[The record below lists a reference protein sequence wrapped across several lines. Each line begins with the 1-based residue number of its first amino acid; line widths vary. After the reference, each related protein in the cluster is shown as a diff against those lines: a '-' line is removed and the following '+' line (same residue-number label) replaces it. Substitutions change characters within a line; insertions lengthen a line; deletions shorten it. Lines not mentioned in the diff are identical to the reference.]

1 MSSSLGKIPVLM
13 YHALEDASNPAGSK
27 NPGEQ
32 LYVLSR
38 DAFYG
43 QMEYLHN
50 NGFTVLLL
58 DELLQLDEWPERGVV
73 LTFDDGHQSN
83 YTIALPI
90 LEKFGFKAHFFITTG
105 WLNTPYF
112 LTLEQVQK
120 LADKGMPI
128 GSHGVTHSFFS
139 DMDAKQVQAELQS
152 SKETLEQAK
161 PVIVKS
167 FSAPGGRIQSSV
179 YEIGENVGYRQYF
192 TSEFCLY
199 KKKSIPTIIPR
210 LAIKGKMDFITF
222 CKIVNGDRYY
232 FIFQQNKIFV
242 LNIFKKILGNPLYEK
257 VRNIVFS

>member
-1 MSSSLGKIPVLM
+1 MNSSSGKIPVLM
-13 YHALEDASNPAGSK
+13 YHALEDDSNPAGSR

-38 DAFYG
+38 DTFYR
-43 QMEYLHN
+43 QMAYLHS

-58 DELLQLDEWPERGVV
+58 DELLQLDKWPEKGVI

-83 YTIALPI
+83 YTVALPI

-105 WLNTPYF
+105 WLNTPNF
-112 LTLEQVQK
+112 LTSEQVQK
-120 LADKGMPI
+120 LASKGMFI

-139 DMDAKQVQAELQS
+139 DMGSKQIRKELQS
-152 SKETLEQAK
+152 SKKTLEQVL
-161 PVIVKS
+161 PVVVKS
-167 FSAPGGRIQSSV
+167 FSAPGGRIQSSL
-179 YEIGENVGYRQYF
+179 YEIGESVGYKQYF

-199 KKKSIPTIIPR
+199 KKKSIPTLIPR
-210 LAIKGKMDFITF
+210 LALKGKMDFITF

-232 FIFQQNKIFV
+232 FIVQQQKIFL
-242 LNIFKKILGNPLYEK
+242 LNMFKKLLGNSLYEK